1 MSILLAQNSL
11 ILFDSVKAEA
21 EKNLF
26 TTAMVIINKVMM
38 EEMMD
43 ISALFKLAKTSAEA
57 ANYMRQ
63 RLCPSDPKSL
73 E

>member
-1 MSILLAQNSL
+1 MA
-11 ILFDSVKAEA
+11 KAEA
-21 EKNLF
+21 KKNLF
-26 TTAMVIINKVMM
+26 TTAMVIINKVVM

-43 ISALFKLAKTSAEA
+43 ISALFKLAKTGAEV

-63 RLCPSDPKSL
+63 RLRPSDPKSL

>member
-43 ISALFKLAKTSAEA
+43 ISALFKFAKTSAEA

>member
-1 MSILLAQNSL
+1 M
-11 ILFDSVKAEA
+11 KAEA

-57 ANYMRQ
+57 AHYMRQ